1 MIIAQITD
9 THIALDTA
17 DADQRLHDFACVVDD
32 INALDPAPDVIV
44 HSGDIVHNG
53 RAGEYA
59 EAAAILGRAR
69 APVYVMAGNKDD
81 RTNLL
86 GAFSS
91 RQGYLAGGRPFIDY
105 AIEDFP
111 VRLIMLDTLSA
122 VSNKGDFCAERLSR
136 LAAVIDADAEKP
148 IAVFMHHPPIEVLV
162 GPDRYH
168 FEDLDAMQAVRQ
180 ALIRSGRVIQ
190 VFSGHVHRPYAGH
203 IGSIPVTVATSVA
216 TTLRRGEYPESMQ
229 LVPLYAVHRYNPAE
243 GFSTETRIAGPWLG
257 DGFCS

>member
-1 MIIAQITD
+1 VIIAQITD

-17 DADQRLHDFACVVDD
+17 DADQRLGDFECVVDD

-44 HSGDIVHNG
+44 HTGDIVHNG
-53 RAGEYA
+53 RADEYA

-91 RQGYLAGGRPFIDY
+91 RQGYLAAGSPFIDY

-111 VRLIMLDTLSA
+111 VRLIMLDTLSVA
-122 VSNKGDFCAERLSR
+122 SNKGDFCAERLSR
-136 LAAVIDADAEKP
+136 LAAMIDADVEKP
-148 IAVFMHHPPIEVLV
+148 IIVFMHHPPIEVLV

-168 FEDLDAMQAVRQ
+168 FEDLDATLAVRQ
-180 ALIRSGRVIQ
+180 ALLRSGRVIQ
-190 VFSGHVHRPYAGH
+190 VICGHVHRPYAGH
-203 IGSIPVTVATSVA
+203 IGPIPATIATSVA
-216 TTLRRGEYPESMQ
+216 TTLRRGHYPEAMKQ
-229 LVPLYAVHRYNPAE
+229 VPLYAVHRYDPAS
-243 GFSTETRIAGPWLG
+243 GLSTETRIAGPWPG
-257 DGFCS
+257 GGSSS